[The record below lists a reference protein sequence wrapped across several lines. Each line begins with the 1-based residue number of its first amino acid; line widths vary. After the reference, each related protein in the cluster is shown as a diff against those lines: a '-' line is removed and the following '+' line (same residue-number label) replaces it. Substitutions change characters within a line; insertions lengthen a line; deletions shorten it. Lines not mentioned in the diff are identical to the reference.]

1 MFTILPTI
9 SIQQLMHDSNVTFG
23 TSGARGLVTNMTDV
37 VCYAYTKAF
46 LQYLG
51 QIQCHSSPNK
61 IVGIAGDLRPSSP
74 RIMNACAE
82 AALDMGLVPVNCGFI
97 PTPAVTAW
105 GLANNAPTLMVTG
118 SHIPDDRNGIKFND
132 LYGEILKDDEVA
144 IRNQVVTL
152 PLEKFDA
159 NQNLIQTNNDFLT
172 SIDTSASLV
181 YQRRYTEFFAPNCLS
196 NLRIG
201 LYQHSSV
208 SRDILYNILTQLGA
222 RVTPLERSEHFI
234 PVDTEAVRQLDQD
247 LAYKWAATGQF
258 DCIVSTD
265 GDGDRPLFADET
277 GTWWRGDIVGI
288 LTARYLGIRT
298 IVTPISSNTA
308 VESSNWFSTVTRTR
322 IGSPYVIVN
331 MQKAVTTG
339 LSPVAGYEA
348 NGGFLLA
355 SSIIYKDKIL
365 TALPTR
371 DATIVILSI
380 LLLARETACTASQ
393 LLTTLPARYTASGR
407 LQNFSA
413 EVSKQRIDALV
424 TNSMLLNTEF
434 TKYFGNVK
442 EINIIDG
449 LRMTF
454 DNGEILHL
462 RPSGNAPE
470 LRAYAEAAT
479 PTRANAMVQNAMEL
493 LKQWRN

>member
-1 MFTILPTI
+1 
-9 SIQQLMHDSNVTFG
+9 
-23 TSGARGLVTNMTDV
+23 
-37 VCYAYTKAF
+37 
-46 LQYLG
+46 
-51 QIQCHSSPNK
+51 
-61 IVGIAGDLRPSSP
+61 
-74 RIMNACAE
+74 
-82 AALDMGLVPVNCGFI
+82 
-97 PTPAVTAW
+97 
-105 GLANNAPTLMVTG
+105 MVTG

-479 PTRANAMVQNAMEL
+479 PTRANAMVQNAIEL
-493 LKQWRN
+493 LEQWRN